1 MNEELNKQ
9 LASLASKLNV
19 SVEHLWGVLIGQ
31 AYIEAIS
38 SLCTLVVCLVLAAI
52 AVYGFLL
59 VQRKSRSVSPEE
71 LRLSMWPPPA
81 YMRWFILG
89 IVLFFL
95 LLVASNNFYWL
106 ISDLFNPEWFAFKAL
121 PFSK

>member
-1 MNEELNKQ
+1 MSEEVEKQ
-9 LASLASKLNV
+9 LAALCAKIGV
-19 SVEHLWGVLIGQ
+19 TADHLWAVLVRQ

-59 VQRKSRSVSPEE
+59 VQRKYRSVSPEE
-71 LRLSMWPPPA
+71 LRLSMWPPPE
-81 YMRWFILG
+81 YIRWFILG

-106 ISDLFNPEWFAFKAL
+106 ISDLFNPEYFALRQL

>member
-1 MNEELNKQ
+1 MSEEVEKQ
-9 LASLASKLNV
+9 LAALCAKIGV
-19 SVEHLWGVLIGQ
+19 TADHLWAVLVRQ

-59 VQRKSRSVSPEE
+59 VQRKYRSVSPEE

>member
-1 MNEELNKQ
+1 MSEEVEKQ
-9 LASLASKLNV
+9 LAALCAKIGV
-19 SVEHLWGVLIGQ
+19 TADHLWAVLVRQ

-59 VQRKSRSVSPEE
+59 VQRKYRSVSPEE
-71 LRLSMWPPPA
+71 LRLSMWPPPE
-81 YMRWFILG
+81 YLRWFILG

-95 LLVASNNFYWL
+95 LLVASNNFYWV
-106 ISDLFNPEWFAFKAL
+106 ISDLFNPEYFALRQL

>member
-1 MNEELNKQ
+1 MSEELNKQ
-9 LASLASKLNV
+9 LASLASKLGTTT
-19 SVEHLWGVLIGQ
+19 EHLWAVLVRQ

-59 VQRKSRSVSPEE
+59 VQRKYRSVSPEE
-71 LRLSMWPPPA
+71 LRLSMWPPPE

-89 IVLFFL
+89 IVLFLL